1 MREFVFTI
9 KYDRGID
16 PLTDRFIDHP
26 SMLAKSLSCC
36 VTKRSMWR
44 VDRITGSNEALSA
57 LESVY
62 LDTDHC
68 NECVGGTG
76 CGSRRDYEILET
88 DTGTRTIYAYR
99 TEMEGCHSIPYYA
112 VQLFGDGLLFQ
123 TTRRENEYRW
133 RILMREDAAVGALYD
148 RIQRNL
154 RSGVRIELDQVGT
167 TTRWRDTTVTVA
179 DLPSAQR
186 EALIAAAERGYYELP
201 RKTSVAEVAAD
212 IGVPRSTLQYRLQR
226 AESWLAT
233 RFSDVLSF

>member
-1 MREFVFTI
+1 MREFVFTV

-36 VTKRSMWR
+36 VTERSMWR
-44 VDRITGSNEALSA
+44 VDRITGPTEALSA

-68 NECVGGTG
+68 NECVGGSD
-76 CGSRRDYEILET
+76 CRSRRDYEILET
-88 DTGTRTIYAYR
+88 NSGTRTIYAYR
-99 TEMEGCHSIPYYA
+99 SEMEGCHSIPYYA
-112 VQLFGDGLLFQ
+112 VRLFGDGLLFQ

-133 RILMREDAAVGALYD
+133 RILMREDVAVGALYD

-154 RSGVRIELDQVGT
+154 RSGVRIELDQLGT
-167 TTRWRDTTVTVA
+167 TTRWHEPTITVA

-186 EALIAAAERGYYELP
+186 EALIAAAEHGYYEMP
-201 RKTSVAEVAAD
+201 RKTSVAEVAED
-212 IGVPRSTLQYRLQR
+212 VGVPRSTLQYRLQR
-226 AESWLAT
+226 AESWLVT